1 VTRVVVDTNVYISA
15 LVFGGLPQQV
25 LELISSHGLLLYISP
40 SIMEEVSGI
49 LAAKFD
55 WTKEELDLFLPPLWD
70 RCIIIKPTIRLK
82 VCPDPD
88 DNHVLE
94 CAAAAEAEFLVTG
107 NAKHFPKA
115 YKATKVISPRQFLDI
130 LRPEAEKL

>member
-15 LVFGGLPQQV
+15 LVFGGVPQRV
-25 LELISSHGLLLYISP
+25 LELISSHGFPLYISP

-55 WTKEELDLFLPPLWD
+55 WTKEELELFLPPLWD
-70 RCIIIKPTIRLK
+70 RCITIKPTIRLK
-82 VCPDPD
+82 VCADPD

-94 CAAAAEAEFLVTG
+94 CAAAAEAEFLITG
-107 NAKHFPKA
+107 NAKHFPKV
-115 YKATKVISPRQFLDI
+115 YKATKVVSPRQLLDAFASG
-130 LRPEAEKL
+130 AEKS